1 MSNTRGKRRKGGIEG
16 EGQTKKG
23 MGERKRGDEMRELS
37 IQTAMKQHDTLAN
50 QSAVF
55 FFHKLSSWPSSHQ
68 DLVPLPLSLTDF
80 PVQLFKVYKQEPSIQ
95 LAADPVK

>member
-1 MSNTRGKRRKGGIEG
+1 MLVNLRKEKEKSGDYRLRKRVVRGR
-16 EGQTKKG
+16 GQT
-23 MGERKRGDEMRELS
+23 GDEKAYC
-37 IQTAMKQHDTLAN
+37 TASDDADDTWAN
-50 QSAVF
+50 QSTVF

-68 DLVPLPLSLTDF
+68 DLVPLLLSLTDF